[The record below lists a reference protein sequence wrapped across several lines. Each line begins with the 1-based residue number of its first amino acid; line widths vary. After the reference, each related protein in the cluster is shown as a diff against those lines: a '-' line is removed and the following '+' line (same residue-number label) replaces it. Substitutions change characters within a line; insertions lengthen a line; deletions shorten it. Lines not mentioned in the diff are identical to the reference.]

1 MVDQSR
7 SAVAARACRAQE
19 GACFR
24 NAFVALGA
32 PAQPA
37 QGLAYIEGW
46 VYDPA
51 FGFAYHHGWNEVV
64 QDNQPCVV
72 DATLYRLA
80 GLCYFPVLRLTRA
93 EAVALH
99 EQIQRVRGKQRPTLP
114 FVVYAHDLLPG
125 GVTLRFR
132 QARDMAEAWGQA
144 TPPHRALAAALSL
157 LDAYPNLDGRDLI
170 LATHVLLEEAA
181 IAHTPMRGS
190 ISRGPSGAVL
200 TPHWWIDLADGK
212 RIDFRARQGLDHE
225 SGIPSGIFDPAAWPD
240 VAYQGAPVMDIP
252 PVDATR
258 GALDLNWLTLSA
270 AVRAAVARP
279 GGAET
284 AR

>member
-32 PAQPA
+32 PALAA

-80 GLCYFPVLRLTRA
+80 GHCYFPVLRLTRA

-144 TPPHRALAAALSL
+144 TPPHCALAAALSL
-157 LDAYPNLDGRDLI
+157 LDAYPDLDGRDLI

-258 GALDLNWLTLSA
+258 GALDLDWLTLSA

>member
-1 MVDQSR
+1 LSAKTLEILLRLHKNGQLTVVDGYCEGNVASIIDQI
-7 SAVAARACRAQE
+7 SAKNQ
-19 GACFR
+19 
-24 NAFVALGA
+24 ALGTVKGE
-32 PAQPA
+32 QP
-37 QGLAYIEGW
+37 GEI
-46 VYDPA
+46 P
-51 FGFAYHHGWNEVV
+51 
-64 QDNQPCVV
+64 
-72 DATLYRLA
+72 
-80 GLCYFPVLRLTRA
+80 
-93 EAVALH
+93 
-99 EQIQRVRGKQRPTLP
+99 QIN
-114 FVVYAHDLLPG
+114 
-125 GVTLRFR
+125 
-132 QARDMAEAWGQA
+132 
-144 TPPHRALAAALSL
+144 AAATMG
-157 LDAYPNLDGRDLI
+157 GRDLI

-258 GALDLNWLTLSA
+258 GALDVDWLTLSA